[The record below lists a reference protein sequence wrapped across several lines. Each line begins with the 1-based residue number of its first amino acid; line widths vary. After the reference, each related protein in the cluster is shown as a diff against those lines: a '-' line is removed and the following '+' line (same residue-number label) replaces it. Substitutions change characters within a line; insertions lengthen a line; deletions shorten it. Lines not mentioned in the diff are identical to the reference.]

1 MFEAP
6 FQLKVRLIAEN
17 TTPDETSFRH
27 PFDDELGMPS
37 STEMRAI
44 GDSSKN
50 VAFSSTVSIN
60 YQIMF
65 DNLEM

>member
-1 MFEAP
+1 M
-6 FQLKVRLIAEN
+6 RLIAEI
-17 TTPDETSFRH
+17 TTPDETPFRH
-27 PFDDELGMPS
+27 PFDDEIGMTS